1 MIATIAEIKVQ
12 RSLRS
17 YGNHSSAVVA
27 IVATTIAEIDLSFIS
42 TTVALVAFFVAI
54 ATIAAII
61 WKPALTCLSA
71 MNAQVKCAQTFT
83 AIVLPRVHVISH
95 ALWTFLSMKTIT
107 MNLLMMVKL
116 ERKFIADL
124 FILP

>member
-17 YGNHSSAVVA
+17 HGHHSSAVVA
-27 IVATTIAEIDLSFIS
+27 IVATTIAEIDLSCIS
-42 TTVALVAFFVAI
+42 TTVAIVAFFVAI
-54 ATIAAII
+54 ATIVATIVAIAAII

-83 AIVLPRVHVISH
+83 AIVLPLIHVISH
-95 ALWTFLSMKTIT
+95 ALWTFLSTKTIT
-107 MNLLMMVKL
+107 INLY
-116 ERKFIADL
+116 
-124 FILP
+124 